1 MSITTSSRAASLTA
15 ALVLTAGLLLFPRIL
30 GGQLGPTAHAVLPM
44 LLLGISGAFVSG
56 LGYRPDTRL
65 ARVMLSPA
73 ASWVLMGGGV
83 TLLALD
89 RAAA

>member
-1 MSITTSSRAASLTA
+1 MSIATSSRAASLAA
-15 ALVLTAGLLLFPRIL
+15 ALILTAGLLLYPRIL
-30 GGQLGPTAHAVLPM
+30 GAQLSPMAHAVLPM

-56 LGYRPDTRL
+56 LGYRPDMRL

-83 TLLALD
+83 TLLALE
-89 RAAA
+89 RTA